1 LIATIAEFD
10 DRQQQLITTFGSL
23 STNMKIETHLKQIAK
38 QTLPSSVWDWLSTQK
53 QIYQHRPPLGL
64 VRWGELRR
72 MQPLNAGWGFER
84 GQPID
89 RYYIED
95 FLARQ
100 SQDIRGKA
108 LEIGD
113 DVYLRQ
119 FGGDRLTSSDILH
132 IESDHPKA
140 TIIADLADADG
151 MSTDT
156 FDSFLLIQT
165 LQLIYEVRLALS
177 TTYRVLKPGGVVL
190 ATFPG
195 ITPLKDREW
204 NDCWCW
210 NFTAVSALRL
220 FGEVF
225 PAENIRVETYGNI
238 LSATAFLHGL
248 ASQELSQQ
256 ELEYRDPA
264 YAVIIAVRAEKP
276 LASS

>member
-1 LIATIAEFD
+1 
-10 DRQQQLITTFGSL
+10 
-23 STNMKIETHLKQIAK
+23 MKIETQLKRIAK
-38 QTLPSSVWDWLSTQK
+38 HTLPSDLWNWLSTRK

-72 MQPLNAGWGFER
+72 TQPLNEGWGFER

-89 RYYIED
+89 RYYIEN

-100 SQDIRGKA
+100 SADIRGKA
-108 LEIGD
+108 LGIGD
-113 DVYLRQ
+113 DVYLQQ
-119 FGGDRLTSSDILH
+119 FGGDRLTSSDVLH
-132 IESDHPKA
+132 IEPGHPKA
-140 TIIADLADADG
+140 TIIADLANADG
-151 MSTDT
+151 ISADT

-165 LQLIYEVRLALS
+165 LQLIYEVRLALN
-177 TTYRVLKPGGVVL
+177 TTYRILKPGGVVL

-256 ELEYRDPA
+256 ELADRDPA
-264 YAVIIAVRAEKP
+264 YQVIIAVRAEKP
-276 LASS
+276 LTSP